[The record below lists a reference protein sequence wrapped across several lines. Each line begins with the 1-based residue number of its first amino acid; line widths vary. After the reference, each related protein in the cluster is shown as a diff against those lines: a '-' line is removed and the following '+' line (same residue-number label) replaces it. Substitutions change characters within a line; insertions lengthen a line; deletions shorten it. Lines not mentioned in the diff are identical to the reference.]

1 MSATSEISRTATARP
16 LLQATRPRGAA
27 TRTRRTVGAFAL
39 AGILVTSGLFALSA
53 AGTPGFFVPASRYGL
68 APWLA
73 GPLQGA
79 AFDWGILA
87 PLLLLAGMFACYV
100 GVLAVASA
108 IGGRSAVAA
117 IGVLHLLFLLSPV
130 LLSTD
135 VFGYLAFARL
145 EAAHGLNP
153 YIHAVEEIPGDPIN
167 AYLSAVWPTSLSTP
181 YGPLFVLTTSAL
193 VPLGIPAATWIL
205 KVATAAAALGCVALV
220 AGCARAL
227 GRPPVPAAL
236 FVGLNPL
243 WLAWALGGA
252 HNDLL
257 MMLLLMVGAYLVVA
271 ERERLGAAA
280 IVAASVGIKA
290 TAGLVLPFVFVAS
303 PRRGAVVA
311 GAAIAGV
318 AIALLALAAMGFDFL
333 GYAAALGAQA
343 EHMSSQSVPQAL
355 GHLLGLGGI
364 TGGLRLAMSLAFVV
378 AVALL
383 LASAWRRRRWIEPAG
398 WAMVALLLTSSSLH
412 PWYIVGLAPLAAVG
426 DSRALRVA
434 TVVMTLLLAVIKLTP

>member
-1 MSATSEISRTATARP
+1 MSATSEISRTAAARP
-16 LLQATRPRGAA
+16 LLHPARPRAASRARRALGIGALSGL
-27 TRTRRTVGAFAL
+27 V
-39 AGILVTSGLFALSA
+39 VTSVLFALSA
-53 AGTPGFFVPASRYGL
+53 AGTPSFFVPASRHTL
-68 APWLA
+68 PSWLA

-79 AFDWGILA
+79 SFDWGVLV
-87 PLLLLAGMFACYV
+87 PLLLLAGMFVCYV
-100 GVLAVASA
+100 GVLAASSA
-108 IGGRSAVAA
+108 IGGRVAVGA
-117 IGVLHLLFLLSPV
+117 IGGLHLLFVLSPV

-145 EAAHGLNP
+145 EAAHDLSP
-153 YIHAVEEIPGDPIN
+153 YTHAVEEIPNDPIN

-193 VPLGIPAATWIL
+193 VPLGIGAATWVL

-227 GRPPVPAAL
+227 GRPAIPAAL

-257 MMLLLMVGAYLVVA
+257 MMLLLMAGVYLAVV

-280 IVAASVGIKA
+280 IVAASVGVKA
-290 TAGLVLPFVFVAS
+290 TAGLVLPFLFVAS
-303 PRRGAVVA
+303 RRRGRVVA
-311 GAAIAGV
+311 GALIAGV
-318 AIALLALAAMGFDFL
+318 AIGALALAAMGPDFL

-364 TGGLRLAMSLAFVV
+364 TEGLRLAMSVIFLTTV
-378 AVALL
+378 AVLL
-383 LASAWRRRRWIEPAG
+383 VHAWRSGRWIEPAG
-398 WAMVALLLTSSSLH
+398 WAMIGLLLTSGSLH

-434 TVVMTLLLAVIKLTP
+434 TLAMTLLLAVIKLTP